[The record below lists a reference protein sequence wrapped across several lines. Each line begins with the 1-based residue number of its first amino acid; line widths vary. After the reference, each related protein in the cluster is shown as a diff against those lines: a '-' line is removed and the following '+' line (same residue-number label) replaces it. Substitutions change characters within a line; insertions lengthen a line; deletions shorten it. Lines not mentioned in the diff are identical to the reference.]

1 MYDRLIYVKVRYGL
15 LIVLDYFFIGDI
27 YRTIY
32 CFLFIVSIYIVSV
45 PNILGR
51 TIRYRVLF

>member
-1 MYDRLIYVKVRYGL
+1 MYDRLIHVKVRYGL

-32 CFLFIVSIYIVSV
+32 CFLFIVSIYILVIV
-45 PNILGR
+45 A
-51 TIRYRVLF
+51 FA